1 VALSSGTA
9 AIHMALKAA
18 EVAKGDIV
26 LCQSFTF
33 SATVNPIIYEG
44 AIPVFIDSDPVTW
57 NLDLNLLRKA
67 LEEYKGKV
75 KAVMVVHLYGQ
86 AANMIEIMK
95 IARKHDLKVVE
106 DCAQSHGAKYNE
118 RTTGTIG
125 DIGCFSFYPT
135 KNLGAF
141 GDAGAIVT
149 DNSEIFKKVM
159 LLRNYGSS
167 KKYHNEII
175 GVNSRLDE
183 IQAALL
189 NVKLSHYDDLL
200 ENRKL
205 IVNEYLSGIKNPH
218 IILPSIASLS
228 THVWHLFIIRTINRD
243 ELIAYLNKHNIESQI
258 HYPIPPHL
266 STAYDNLGFQKGS
279 FPVTERNSEEILSL
293 PLYDWMTKEEAK
305 YVVDVLNS
313 FVGKKDEN

>member
-1 VALSSGTA
+1 LIEEKITSKTK
-9 AIHMALKAA
+9 AIL
-18 EVAKGDIV
+18 
-26 LCQSFTF
+26 
-33 SATVNPIIYEG
+33 
-44 AIPVFIDSDPVTW
+44 
-57 NLDLNLLRKA
+57 
-67 LEEYKGKV
+67 
-75 KAVMVVHLYGQ
+75 VVHLYGQ